1 MNNLAFPE
9 VYNTDRA
16 EPCGRTSDMEE
27 GAIARDA
34 CSIRCN
40 PFRERYLETCSLLRL
55 ARPMI
60 AQPSPYLVL

>member
-34 CSIRCN
+34 CSIRYN
-40 PFRERYLETCSLLRL
+40 SFREVTLKLVHCCVWL
-55 ARPMI
+55 AP
-60 AQPSPYLVL
+60 